1 MSRMMI
7 AFAAALAFLPACGA
21 EAEQPPAGGAAS
33 APSETRPPNSKLK
46 PAVAGQTRAPTVRAD
61 VAFDVQEFATGLDMP
76 WALEF
81 LPDGRLL
88 VTERSGSLRF
98 VDTAGK
104 LSDPGQGLP
113 PVVYESQ
120 GGLLD
125 VALDPEF
132 AANRTI
138 YWTYSEPRDGGS
150 GTALA
155 KGQLSSGARPDVS
168 NVQVIFRMMPTYASS
183 AHFGGRI
190 AFASDG
196 KLFLT
201 LGERSDAESRVRAQ
215 DLGAHFG
222 KVVRINRDGS
232 VPQDNPFVGTAGALP
247 EIWSYGHRNP
257 QGIAFR
263 PGTDQLWEVEHGPR
277 GGDELN
283 LVAEGANYGW
293 PVITY
298 GIEYGGDTIGEGIA
312 VREGMTQP
320 VYYWDP
326 VIAPSGLLFY
336 SGKMFPAWKGNA
348 FIGGLGSSKLVRL
361 TLEGDRVTGE
371 EWLVADREERYRDVR
386 EAPDGAIWL
395 VAEEGKLLRI
405 AARR

>member
-1 MSRMMI
+1 MSRALILFI
-7 AFAAALAFLPACGA
+7 ASLALPACGA
-21 EAEQPPAGGAAS
+21 EAEVPPATGSG
-33 APSETRPPNSKLK
+33 PIETRPANSTLK
-46 PAVAGQTRAPTVRAD
+46 PAFAGQTRAPAVRAD
-61 VAFDVQEFATGLDMP
+61 VAFEVQEIATGLDMP

-81 LPDGRLL
+81 LPDGRML
-88 VTERSGSLRF
+88 VTERSGALRF
-98 VDTAGK
+98 VAADGK
-104 LSDPGQGLP
+104 VSAPGKGIPAVL
-113 PVVYESQ
+113 YESQ

-125 VALDPEF
+125 VALDPDF
-132 AANRTI
+132 SANRTI
-138 YWTYSEPRDGGS
+138 YWSYSEPREGGS

-155 KGQLSSGARPDVS
+155 KGRLSSGPTPDVS
-168 NVQVIFRMMPTYASS
+168 DVQVIFRMMPTFPSS

-190 AFASDG
+190 AFAPDG
-196 KLFLT
+196 TLYLT
-201 LGERSDAESRVRAQ
+201 LGERSDERSRVRAQ

-222 KVVRINRDGS
+222 KLVRINRDGS
-232 VPQDNPFVGTAGALP
+232 VPTDNPFVSRAGALP

-263 PGTDQLWEVEHGPR
+263 PETGQLWAVEHGPR
-277 GGDELN
+277 GGDEFN
-283 LVAEGANYGW
+283 LVQKAANYGW

-298 GIEYGGDTIGEGIA
+298 GIEYGGETIGGGIA
-312 VREGMTQP
+312 AREGMQQP

-336 SGKMFPAWKGNA
+336 SGKMFPGWKGNA

-361 TLEGDRVTGE
+361 TLDGDRVVGE
-371 EWLVADREERYRDVR
+371 EWLVSDREERYRDVR

-395 VAEEGKLLRI
+395 VAEEGKLLRL